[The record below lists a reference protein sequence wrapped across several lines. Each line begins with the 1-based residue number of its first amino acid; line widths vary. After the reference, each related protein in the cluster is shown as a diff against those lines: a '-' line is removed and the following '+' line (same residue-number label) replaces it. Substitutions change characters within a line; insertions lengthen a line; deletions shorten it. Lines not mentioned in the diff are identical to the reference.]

1 MKDNEMILARPG
13 LHPVPVKF
21 GAGAV
26 KVMVCSLERAALNSR
41 ARAKSTKGRDREQAK
56 RSLQWLGIFKKMN
69 EGARHGAQ

>member
-1 MKDNEMILARPG
+1 MMLAKPG

-41 ARAKSTKGRDREQAK
+41 ARSNSVKGRNRELAK
-56 RSLQWLGIFKKMN
+56 QSLQWLGLFKKMN
-69 EGARHGAQ
+69 KGAGHGAQ